1 MAGQIRIDTDQVN
14 AVAQTIENLNGQLK
28 EELNNAKS
36 TIKGLSTSW
45 EGEAANAVISSFD
58 EFSDKYFQSYYD
70 VIDNYVK
77 FLRNTVVQGYET
89 TESTNTSLA
98 DQFK

>member
-1 MAGQIRIDTDQVN
+1 MLLP
-14 AVAQTIENLNGQLK
+14 QTIENLNGQLK

-70 VIDNYVK
+70 IIDNYVK

>member
-1 MAGQIRIDTDQVN
+1 M
-14 AVAQTIENLNGQLK
+14 
-28 EELNNAKS
+28 
-36 TIKGLSTSW
+36 
-45 EGEAANAVISSFD
+45 ISSFD

-70 VIDNYVK
+70 IIDNYVK